1 MHARFAVARREGLTE
16 EKISAI
22 DNYWESTLFSECEKA
37 AIRYADVMAG
47 DHKSASAELFD
58 ELRRHFTESEIVEL
72 GMRISTFLGY
82 GRLIHVLALETRKTC
97 PLPKWKKVK
106 VLLLSEKTQYL

>member
-1 MHARFAVARREGLTE
+1 MHARFAVARQEGLTE

-22 DNYWESTLFSECEKA
+22 DNYMESTLFSAAEKA

-47 DHKSASAELFD
+47 DHKSASADLFD
-58 ELRRHFTESEIVEL
+58 ELRKHFSESEIVEL

-82 GRLIHVLALETRKTC
+82 GRLIHVLGLEIGKTC
-97 PLPKWKKVK
+97 PLP
-106 VLLLSEKTQYL
+106 E

>member
-1 MHARFAVARREGLTE
+1 MHARFAVARQEGLTE

-22 DNYWESTLFSECEKA
+22 DNYRDNTLFSDSEKA
-37 AIRYADVMAG
+37 AIQYADVMAG

-58 ELRRHFTESEIVEL
+58 ELRRHFSESEIVEL

-82 GRLIHVLALETRKTC
+82 GRLIHVLGLEIGKTC
-97 PLPKWKKVK
+97 PLP
-106 VLLLSEKTQYL
+106 E

>member
-1 MHARFAVARREGLTE
+1 MHARFAVARQEGLTE

-22 DNYWESTLFSECEKA
+22 DNYRESTLFSASEKA

-47 DHKSASAELFD
+47 DHKSASAELFE
-58 ELRRHFTESEIVEL
+58 ELQQHFSESEIVEL

-82 GRLIHVLALETRKTC
+82 GRLIHVLGLEIGKTC
-97 PLPKWKKVK
+97 PLP
-106 VLLLSEKTQYL
+106 E

>member
-1 MHARFAVARREGLTE
+1 MHARFAVARQEGLTE

-22 DNYWESTLFSECEKA
+22 DNYRHNTLFSDAEKA
-37 AIRYADVMAG
+37 AIQYADVMAG

-58 ELRRHFTESEIVEL
+58 ELRRHFSESEIVEL

-82 GRLIHVLALETRKTC
+82 GRLIHVLGLEIGKTC
-97 PLPKWKKVK
+97 PLP
-106 VLLLSEKTQYL
+106 E

>member
-1 MHARFAVARREGLTE
+1 MHARFAVARQEGLTE

-22 DNYWESTLFSECEKA
+22 DNYRDSTLFSDSEKA
-37 AIRYADVMAG
+37 ALQYADVMAG

-58 ELRRHFTESEIVEL
+58 ELRRHFSESEIVEL

-82 GRLIHVLALETRKTC
+82 GRLIHVLGLEIGKTC
-97 PLPKWKKVK
+97 PLP
-106 VLLLSEKTQYL
+106 E

>member
-1 MHARFAVARREGLTE
+1 MHARFAVARQEGLTE

-22 DNYWESTLFSECEKA
+22 DDYRESTLFSASEKA

-47 DHKSASAELFD
+47 DHKSASAELFE
-58 ELRRHFTESEIVEL
+58 ELRQHFSESEIVEL

-82 GRLIHVLALETRKTC
+82 GRLIHVLGLEIGKTC
-97 PLPKWKKVK
+97 PLP
-106 VLLLSEKTQYL
+106 E